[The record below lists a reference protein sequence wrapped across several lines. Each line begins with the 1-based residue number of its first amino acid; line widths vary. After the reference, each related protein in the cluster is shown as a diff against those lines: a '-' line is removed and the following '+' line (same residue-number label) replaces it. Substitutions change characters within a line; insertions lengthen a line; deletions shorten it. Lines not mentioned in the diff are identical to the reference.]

1 MTTRQYSSRSQQSTL
16 TGSISSGD
24 TTMTV
29 VSGTGLLGG
38 VTIPGGRTFTLVI
51 DPDTALEEIVD
62 ATAVSTNTFTLT
74 RAIDGSSA
82 QAHSAGAVVRH
93 MAIGRDFRE
102 ANAHI
107 ENTTTAHGITLAD
120 LVKTTDTGTV
130 DSTMI
135 LDGTILNADINASAA
150 IADTKL
156 ATISTASKVSN
167 SATTAASANTASA
180 IVARDASGNFTA
192 GTITADLT
200 GTASAATLAAA
211 ATALATGRTIALTG
225 DVTGTT
231 GSFDGT
237 GNATMTSAIAAGV
250 IVNADINASAA
261 IAYSKL
267 DLNGTIT
274 SADIVD
280 GTIVNT
286 DINAS
291 AAIALSKLAVD
302 PLARANHTG
311 TQTASTVSDF
321 DTQVRTSRLDQMA
334 APTAALPLNAQK
346 ITGLADP
353 IDAQD
358 AVTLNYITTEKGAV
372 NGIASLDGSGL
383 VPTAQLP
390 ALAITNTSVV
400 ASQVAMLALTAEIGD
415 IAVRTD
421 LNKSFIL
428 TATPSTS
435 LVNWQELLTP
445 TDSVLSVDGNTGV
458 VSLSGTYLNK
468 TTGQL
473 LGNLDAN
480 SFTVSGL
487 AAPVSSADA
496 ATKVY
501 VDAVAGSATAAAA
514 SAAAAASSYDDFDD
528 RYLGPKATPPTVD
541 NDGNPLG
548 TGALYWNTVTSEM
561 YAWTGS
567 AWGSI
572 SSTAAIYRYRFI
584 AAGGETSVSG
594 TDALSQT
601 LAYLPGKEQVYLNGV
616 LLIRTTDYTATDGTS
631 ITGLAALVVSDIL
644 EIITFTAFSLVTAI
658 ENTIIDAKGDLIVGT
673 AADTVGRLA
682 VGTDTYILSAN
693 SAEATGLQWIAN
705 DTGDI
710 EGVVTGTD
718 SGLSGGVTSGTATLR
733 LKLEFDAETGTTYT
747 LVAGNLNQ
755 LVTLNNASPITL
767 TVPPSVFSAG
777 DVINIAQIGAGQVT
791 LAEGAGVTIT
801 STGATADA
809 PELRAQYSAA
819 SIICTA
825 ADTFLVVGDIA

>member
-1 MTTRQYSSRSQQSTL
+1 ML
-16 TGSISSGD
+16 
-24 TTMTV
+24 
-29 VSGTGLLGG
+29 
-38 VTIPGGRTFTLVI
+38 P
-51 DPDTALEEIVD
+51 
-62 ATAVSTNTFTLT
+62 
-74 RAIDGSSA
+74 
-82 QAHSAGAVVRH
+82 
-93 MAIGRDFRE
+93 
-102 ANAHI
+102 
-107 ENTTTAHGITLAD
+107 
-120 LVKTTDTGTV
+120 DTGTV
-130 DSTMI
+130 STCCLM
-135 LDGTILNADINASAA
+135 TILNAELMLLP
-150 IADTKL
+150 IA
-156 ATISTASKVSN
+156 
-167 SATTAASANTASA
+167 
-180 IVARDASGNFTA
+180 
-192 GTITADLT
+192 
-200 GTASAATLAAA
+200 
-211 ATALATGRTIALTG
+211 
-225 DVTGTT
+225 
-231 GSFDGT
+231 
-237 GNATMTSAIAAGV
+237 
-250 IVNADINASAA
+250 
-261 IAYSKL
+261 
-267 DLNGTIT
+267 LNGTIT

-334 APTAALPLNAQK
+334 APTASVALNSQK

-358 AVTLNYITTEKGAV
+358 AVTLNYITNQKGAV
-372 NGIASLDGSGL
+372 NGIASLDGTGL
-383 VPTAQLP
+383 IPTNQLP
-390 ALAITNTSVV
+390 ALAITQTSVV

-445 TDSVLSVDGNTGV
+445 TDSVLSVDGNTGA

-572 SSTAAIYRYRFI
+572 SSTAAIYRYKFI

-616 LLIRTTDYTATDGTS
+616 LLVRTTDYTATDGTS

-644 EIITFTAFSLVTAI
+644 EIITFTAFSLATAI

-682 VGTDTYILSAN
+682 VGTDGHLLTAASGEATGLIFALDPVTDVVTTKGDIVVATAADTLTRLAAGTDTYILSAN

-710 EGVVTGTD
+710 EGIVTGTD

-755 LVTLNNASPITL
+755 LVTLNNASAITL

-777 DVINIAQIGAGQVT
+777 DVINIAQIGAGKVT